1 MIYLDNAATTR
12 PCGAAVQAITRT
24 LTQDWGNPSA
34 VHRFGITAARLL
46 QQSRKSVA
54 QALGAQPDRVFF
66 TSCGT
71 EADNWAIF
79 SAAERMAK
87 RGKHIVTTAVEH
99 HAVLNPMKKLAE
111 RGFDVTFLQPDALG
125 NVTLEQLQAALRKD
139 TILVSIWLV
148 NTIG

>member
-79 SAAERMAK
+79 PRPNAWPNAAN
-87 RGKHIVTTAVEH
+87 TSS
-99 HAVLNPMKKLAE
+99 P
-111 RGFDVTFLQPDALG
+111 PPS
-125 NVTLEQLQAALRKD
+125 
-139 TILVSIWLV
+139 SI
-148 NTIG
+148 TRS